1 MVSDKEQWEERDAAF
16 NEFKAGI
23 EEHSKT
29 DLNAAAETSSQAQ
42 TIYHYTDVRSA
53 LAIIESGHFWFTE
66 RAHLNDTLE
75 LQYGLRIGHEMFEE
89 AARNAG
95 PTVPQQTADHFKGE
109 IGVGLIEYGY
119 WVASFSYVDDDMSQW
134 RSYADDGRGVCL
146 GFSVQAL
153 DMEILASN
161 IPALFNFLRFPVRY
175 DEAALRRLLKPYIA
189 ATVNLLRQVNLPSI
203 PSYTERYGRALLYE
217 RDVLRAMMSGLFLHS
232 MMYKHRAYQHEHE
245 YRLVLNAYR
254 PKVEPAVQHKVR
266 VRNGEI
272 VGYLDLPI
280 PNWKTSTVLTHIN
293 IGPAAP
299 PKLEEQLAT
308 VFRSFQLPVPKIARS
323 TLPFRTTR

>member
-1 MVSDKEQWEERDAAF
+1 MVSDYEQWEERDAAL

-23 EEHSKT
+23 EEHSKA
-29 DLNAAAETSSQAQ
+29 DLKAAAETSSEAK

-53 LAIIESGHFWFTE
+53 LSIIESGHFWFTE

-75 LQYGLRIGHEMFEE
+75 LQYGLRIGHEMFQE

-95 PTVPQQTADHFKGE
+95 PTVPQQAADHFKGE
-109 IGVGLIEYGY
+109 IDFGLVEYGY

-134 RSYADDGRGVCL
+134 RSYTDDGRGVCL

-153 DMEILASN
+153 DMQVLASN

-175 DEAALRRLLKPYIA
+175 DETTLRKLFEPYID
-189 ATVNLLRQVNLPSI
+189 ATINLLHRVNLPRM
-203 PSYTERYGRALLYE
+203 PSYVQRHGRALLYE
-217 RDVLRAMMSGLFLHS
+217 RDLLQTMMSGLFLHA
-232 MMYKHRAYQHEHE
+232 MMYKHHAYQHEQE

-254 PKVEPAVQHKVR
+254 PKVEPAAQHKVR

-272 VGYLDLPI
+272 VSYLDLPI

-293 IGPAAP
+293 VGPAAP
-299 PKLEEQLAT
+299 FRLEEQLAT
-308 VFRSFQLPVPKIARS
+308 AFRSFQLPIQDDALI
-323 TLPFRTTR
+323 LPSG

>member
-1 MVSDKEQWEERDAAF
+1 MASDNEQWKQHDAALDK
-16 NEFKAGI
+16 FKTEVG
-23 EEHSKT
+23 ELT
-29 DLNAAAETSSQAQ
+29 RDDLNAAGETSSQAQ

-75 LQYGLRIGHEMFEE
+75 LQYGLRIGLEVFEE
-89 AARNAG
+89 AVRKAG
-95 PTVPQQTADHFKGE
+95 PTVPQQAADHLMRE
-109 IGVGLIEYGY
+109 IGLGLVEYGY

-153 DMEILASN
+153 DMSIFASN
-161 IPALFNFLRFPVRY
+161 IPALFNFLRFPVGY
-175 DEAALRRLLKPYIA
+175 DESKLRRLLRPYIG
-189 ATVNLLRQVNLPSI
+189 ATINLLLRVNLTSM
-203 PSYTERYGRALLYE
+203 PSYSQRHGRALLYE
-217 RDVLRAMMSGLFLHS
+217 RDVLQTMMSGLYLHA
-232 MMYKHRAYQHEHE
+232 MMHKHGAYQHEGE
-245 YRLVLNAYR
+245 YRLILNAYR
-254 PKVEPAVQHKVR
+254 PKVEPAAHHKVR

-280 PNWKTSTVLTHIN
+280 PNWKASTVLTRIN
-293 IGPAAP
+293 VGPAAP
-299 PKLEEQLAT
+299 PNLEEQLAT
-308 VFRSFQLPVPKIARS
+308 AFRSFQLPVPKIVRS